1 MSTLHFPIRVPG
13 DLLEALGEHTGVFWS
28 DSLRMEPFICE
39 AIRRYLKPPP
49 AADQQPHVPAPAP
62 APAQSGAGYQWKQVF
77 LPDGTRLR
85 ASFGGKS
92 YFAMVEGAEIRHGD
106 RPMSPSRFANLQ
118 GSGNRNAWKAI
129 WLRLPG
135 SDEWLLADVFRC
147 AREAAIARLFGA
159 PAADSHE
166 VGVPRPKR
174 QSPPNTGKR
183 PASQRTN
190 AGAAGREPSRVARQP
205 AARTTTG
212 RAPATAAVSDVGN
225 GVERKAHVGKTR
237 AARGA
242 RGKRRGKKPD
252 PGNP

>member
-1 MSTLHFPIRVPG
+1 MSTLHFPIRVPS

-49 AADQQPHVPAPAP
+49 AADQPPPHVPAPAP
-62 APAQSGAGYQWKQVF
+62 APAPSAAGYQWKQVF

-106 RPMSPSRFANLQ
+106 RPMSPSRFANLY

-135 SDEWLLADVFRC
+135 SDEWLLADVCRG

-159 PAADSHE
+159 PAAGSHAA
-166 VGVPRPKR
+166 GAPRPQR
-174 QSPPNTGKR
+174 RPPPNTGKR
-183 PASQRTN
+183 PASQRTD
-190 AGAAGREPSRVARQP
+190 AGTAGHRSSGAVRQ
-205 AARTTTG
+205 
-212 RAPATAAVSDVGN
+212 PATAAVSGDGN
-225 GVERKAHVGKTR
+225 SVKRKTHEGKTHP
-237 AARGA
+237 ARGA
-242 RGKRRGKKPD
+242 RGKRRGKKRN